1 MENIT
6 LSIRPAVEA
15 DIAVIT
21 KLMGA
26 AIAELQKGFLSPAEI
41 EASKEVMGLDTQI
54 IADRTYFV
62 VETAGRIVGCG
73 GWSRRKTLFGGDHS
87 AGRDAALLDPETEA
101 AKIRAMYT
109 DPAYVRQGV
118 GRLVLRTCEDAA
130 AAEGFSRLEMGA
142 TLAGVPLYEA
152 AGYRKVALIPAKT
165 KSGVEVP
172 IWRMEKAIAAPSA

>member
-62 VETAGRIVGCG
+62 VEAADRIVTV
-73 GWSRRKTLFGGDHS
+73 W
-87 AGRDAALLDPETEA
+87 P
-101 AKIRAMYT
+101 
-109 DPAYVRQGV
+109 
-118 GRLVLRTCEDAA
+118 
-130 AAEGFSRLEMGA
+130 
-142 TLAGVPLYEA
+142 
-152 AGYRKVALIPAKT
+152 
-165 KSGVEVP
+165 
-172 IWRMEKAIAAPSA
+172 